1 MQEINGNIWTYH
13 YHGRW
18 IIVTT
23 NGAIKTNGAAVMGR
37 GVAKELAIHYP
48 DFPGMLGAIIL
59 SSGNNVY
66 AFAEYRVITFPVK
79 NGWRKKAD
87 LALIQK
93 SLRQLVELVNKTD
106 LSDRFYMVRP
116 GCGYGRLD
124 WETEVKH
131 LCERYLDNRFIITH
145 VNEIEINR
153 RTKMNIPADAWIPED
168 DPWETEPDDWA
179 TEEGFDYERIKQGV
193 TGDERIHA
201 LHQYEGY
208 LVKLGYTR
216 VVAKMTLIA
225 WNANNRPIIPM
236 KEFEDEFERCWKL
249 WNGKS

>member
-23 NGAIKTNGAAVMGR
+23 NGAIKKNGAAVMGR
-37 GVAKELAIHYP
+37 GVAKELATRYP

-87 LALIQK
+87 MVLIEK

-106 LSDRFYMVRP
+106 LSDKFYMVRP

-131 LCERYLDNRFIITH
+131 LCEKYLDNRFIITH

-153 RTKMNIPADAWIPED
+153 RT
-168 DPWETEPDDWA
+168 
-179 TEEGFDYERIKQGV
+179 
-193 TGDERIHA
+193 
-201 LHQYEGY
+201 
-208 LVKLGYTR
+208 
-216 VVAKMTLIA
+216 
-225 WNANNRPIIPM
+225 
-236 KEFEDEFERCWKL
+236 
-249 WNGKS
+249 

>member
-23 NGAIKTNGAAVMGR
+23 NGAIKKNGAAVMGR
-37 GVAKELAIHYP
+37 GVAKELATRYP
-48 DFPGMLGAIIL
+48 DFPGTLGATIL

-66 AFAEYRVITFPVK
+66 AFSKYRVITFPVK
-79 NGWRKKAD
+79 DGWRKKAD
-87 LALIQK
+87 MVLIEK

-106 LSDRFYMVRP
+106 LSDKFYMVRP

-131 LCERYLDNRFIITH
+131 LCEKYLDNRFIITH

-153 RTKMNIPADAWIPED
+153 RT
-168 DPWETEPDDWA
+168 
-179 TEEGFDYERIKQGV
+179 
-193 TGDERIHA
+193 
-201 LHQYEGY
+201 
-208 LVKLGYTR
+208 
-216 VVAKMTLIA
+216 
-225 WNANNRPIIPM
+225 
-236 KEFEDEFERCWKL
+236 
-249 WNGKS
+249 